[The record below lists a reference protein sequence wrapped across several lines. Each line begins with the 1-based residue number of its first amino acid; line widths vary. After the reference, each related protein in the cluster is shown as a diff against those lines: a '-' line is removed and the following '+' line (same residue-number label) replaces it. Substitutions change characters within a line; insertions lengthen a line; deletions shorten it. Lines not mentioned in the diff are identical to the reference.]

1 LEVVMRSVHS
11 TFIVLFA
18 VVAGMSSAF
27 GEELSFSGMM
37 LTPTGIVADGTL
49 VTASGKITSIG
60 PRDSS
65 QATSAAIKLPG
76 IILPGFIDLH
86 DHLTWNVQP
95 RWLPGRKYYNRYE
108 WQDAAEYDRVLSNP
122 HYAAMN
128 TVSCEAEIYAEIK
141 ALAGGATSALGGLLR
156 SDTYVDNQK
165 CVAGLVRNLD
175 TDSGFTG
182 FQQPTSDGA
191 CPTVKPETDRKLL
204 DAVENEIF
212 PLELTHDRFDYL
224 LCALANKTLRGLVV
238 HLSEGANTD
247 SAAHREYS
255 MLSKEILLG
264 GTDGKTHIARDGL
277 AVIHGTAL
285 RDPDFPALKASNV
298 GLIWSPR
305 SNDELYGSTTNIA
318 SARLAGLGIA
328 IAPDWSPS
336 GSAGM
341 LQELGYASRHYGL
354 SSGDLVS
361 MATSAPAKL
370 VRIFDFVGALSS
382 GLYADFVV
390 LDVKVDPTKPNPLDP
405 VTKATPANVALVVV
419 GGEPIYGDEKLLTQ
433 LRPNAQLHRIRVCG
447 ADKAVDLTGTAASAK
462 GWKLAD
468 IQDHLKKALE
478 AQGTT
483 LAEIECD

>member
-1 LEVVMRSVHS
+1 MKFLSWML
-11 TFIVLFA
+11 TGFCGYLL
-18 VVAGMSSAF
+18 VASAK
-27 GEELSFSGMM
+27 GADLTVSGMM

-49 VTASGKITSIG
+49 VSKDGKVASVGPSTSIQG
-60 PRDSS
+60 PDVPV
-65 QATSAAIKLPG
+65 KLPG

-95 RWLPGRKYYNRYE
+95 RWLPNRKFFNRYE

-156 SDTYVDNQK
+156 SDTYADNQK

-175 TDSGFTG
+175 TDSGF
-182 FQQPTSDGA
+182 QQPTSDSA
-191 CPTVKPETDRKLL
+191 CPTAKSETDRRLL
-204 DAVENEIF
+204 DVVDNEIF
-212 PLELTHDRFDYL
+212 PFELTHDKFDYL
-224 LCALANKTLRGLVV
+224 LCALSNRTLRGLVV

-277 AVIHGTAL
+277 ALIHGTAL
-285 RDPDFPALKASNV
+285 RDADFLALKASNV
-298 GLIWSPR
+298 GVIWSPR

-318 SARLAGLGIA
+318 SARLAGVDIA

-341 LQELGYASRHYGL
+341 LQELGYASRHYGV
-354 SSGDLVS
+354 SSADLVS
-361 MATSAPAKL
+361 MATSTPAKL
-370 VRIFDFVGALSS
+370 VRISDYIGSLAP
-382 GLYADFVV
+382 GLYADFVAI
-390 LDVKVDPTKPNPLDP
+390 DVKIDPNKPNPLDP
-405 VTKATPANVALVVV
+405 VVKATPANVALVVV
-419 GGEPIYGDEKLLTQ
+419 GGQPIYGDEKLL
-433 LRPNAQLHRIRVCG
+433 AQLLPNVELYKIRVCG
-447 ADKAVDLTGTAASAK
+447 ADKAVDLTGTAANAK
-462 GWKLAD
+462 GWKLVD
-468 IQDHLKKALE
+468 IKDHVKKALE
-478 AQGTT
+478 ALGTS